1 MIKIKRVYSPPDNED
16 GTRILVDRIWP
27 RGVSKEKLQADLWL
41 KEAAPSTA
49 LRKWFNHDPSKW
61 TEFEKRYFG
70 ELDKKPEV
78 VGQLLDLARQ
88 RPVTLLYAARDTTYN
103 HAAVLKKYL
112 ETKADKD
119 NNFKEAP

>member
-1 MIKIKRVYSPPDNED
+1 MIKIKRVYSPAENED

-27 RGVSKEKLQADLWL
+27 RGVSKKKLQADLWL

-78 VGQLLDLARQ
+78 VRQILELAEHQ
-88 RPVTLLYAARDTTYN
+88 PVTLLYAARDTQYN
-103 HAAVLKKYL
+103 HAVVLKKYMDTVS
-112 ETKADKD
+112 EKNKTSQK
-119 NNFKEAP
+119 